1 MTTSRADQA
10 MPLIMCRAVP
20 TIDLAEQHK
29 HYFGALEEATPIP
42 VERRRDGV
50 IVSRDTL
57 STEVVMETT
66 DDV

>member
-1 MTTSRADQA
+1 MTTSRVGQA

-20 TIDLAEQHK
+20 TSDLAEQHK
-29 HYFGALEEATPIP
+29 HHFGAVEEAMPIP

-57 STEVVMETT
+57 STEVVMETA